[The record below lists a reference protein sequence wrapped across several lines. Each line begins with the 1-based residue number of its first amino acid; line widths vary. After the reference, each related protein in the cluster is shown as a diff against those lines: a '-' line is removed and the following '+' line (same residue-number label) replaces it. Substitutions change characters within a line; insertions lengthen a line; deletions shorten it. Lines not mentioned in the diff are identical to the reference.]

1 MQKPALKHSTH
12 PQLADVG
19 QIPPRA
25 YYLRLERPTAAQDY
39 QHEARYNILDDTDL
53 KDAAGKMDAFL
64 NKQKKP
70 KLRRVK

>member
-1 MQKPALKHSTH
+1 M
-12 PQLADVG
+12 
-19 QIPPRA
+19 
-25 YYLRLERPTAAQDY
+25 
-39 QHEARYNILDDTDL
+39 EARYNILDDTDL